1 MSRFTSSALAVA
13 VGLASSFAM
22 AQSTNLLRDA
32 FEQARP
38 GDMRVPAAALERIRQ
53 RSTVERARLVEID
66 AMTLSAA
73 GVTFDFNPFADVVL
87 PLRHVRTD
95 GPGGSEFTW
104 QGRVDLEQGGS
115 ATMVVRG
122 EQVTGIVRAGRDI
135 YTIESVG
142 SGLHAV
148 TKLDPRRFPPDH
160 PPQQDHDG
168 VQLSGSAEPPLKRAA
183 QREAGASTRP
193 TTIDVIVAYT
203 QRAVVESG
211 NNVSALVDIA
221 VAEANASYAASGVN
235 VELRLVHKYQT
246 NYKESSWN
254 NDLKRFRVEGDR
266 YMDEIHALRRTH
278 KADVAVLVIHNPSAC
293 GLASAIL
300 ADQRTAFAA
309 VHWDCAAGYYSFAH
323 EIGHLQGARHNP
335 ESDNGSTPYA
345 WGHGYRFP
353 AGGWRTIMA
362 YDSSTC
368 DGGTCTRVGCWST
381 PARTYPCTSSPA
393 GGVPMGTAPLHDNA
407 RVLNDTDE
415 TVANF
420 LGP

>member
-1 MSRFTSSALAVA
+1 MNRYSFGALGAAMALSCSA
-13 VGLASSFAM
+13 AM
-22 AQSTNLLRDA
+22 AQSSALLRDA

-38 GDMRVPAAALERIRQ
+38 GDMRVPVAALERISQ
-53 RSTVERARLVEID
+53 RSTVAQARLVEID
-66 AMTLSAA
+66 AKLLSRDGGAIE
-73 GVTFDFNPFADVVL
+73 FNPFIGDAL
-87 PLRHVRTD
+87 PLQHVRTD
-95 GPGGSEFTW
+95 RSGDSEFTW
-104 QGRVDLEQGGS
+104 HGRAGIDEGGS
-115 ATMVVRG
+115 ATMIVRG
-122 EQVTGIVRAGRDI
+122 EQVVGIVRTGRDI
-135 YTIESVG
+135 YALESVG
-142 SGLHAV
+142 AGLHVV

-168 VQLSGSAEPPLKRAA
+168 VQLPSATEPPLKRSVR
-183 QREAGASTRP
+183 QDAGARASP

-203 QRAVVESG
+203 QRANVESG
-211 NNVSALVDIA
+211 SNVSALIDLA
-221 VAEANASYAASGVN
+221 VAEANASYTASGIDIQ
-235 VELRLVHKYQT
+235 LRLVHKYQT

-266 YMDEIHALRRTH
+266 HMDEVHSLRRTH
-278 KADVAVLVIHNPSAC
+278 KADVAVLVLHNPSAC

-300 ADQRTAFAA
+300 AEQTTAFAA

-335 ESDNGSTPYA
+335 ESDSGTTPYA
-345 WGHGYRFP
+345 WGHGYRYT

-362 YDSSTC
+362 YDSSSC
-368 DGGTCTRVGCWST
+368 SGGTCVRVGCWST
-381 PARTYPCTSSPA
+381 PTRTYPCASNPA
-393 GGVPMGTAPLHDNA
+393 GGVPMGSATQHDNS